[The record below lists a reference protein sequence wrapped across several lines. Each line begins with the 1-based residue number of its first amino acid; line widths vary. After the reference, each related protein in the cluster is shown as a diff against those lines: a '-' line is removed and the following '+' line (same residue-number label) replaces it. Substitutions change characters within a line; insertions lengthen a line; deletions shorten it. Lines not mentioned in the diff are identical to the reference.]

1 MVRRFNANGE
11 YVSKEQFCKICH
23 LKNPKHANFYKVVLY
38 HALTLGYLRHVIRL
52 L

>member
-11 YVSKEQFCKICH
+11 YVSKEQFCKMCH
-23 LKNPKHANFYKVVLY
+23 LKNPKHANYYKVGLY
-38 HALTLGYLRHVIRL
+38 LAMTLAYQRHVIRL